1 MSQENVEVLRRANA
15 AFNRGD
21 IEGFLE
27 FVADDIE
34 IEDSKP
40 APDVPP
46 VAKGKDAIRAF
57 LTAWTDAF
65 SGGFTGEIVEYLDL
79 DEHHVA
85 CVVRYSG
92 NEPRSGMQV
101 DLKTVDIWE
110 IRGGRLL
117 RGKVSFPDRD
127 SALRSMGLSEQDAHA
142 DS

>member
-1 MSQENVEVLRRANA
+1 MSQENVEVLRQANA

-27 FVADDIE
+27 LAAEEIE

-46 VAKGKDAIRAF
+46 VVTGKDAVRAW
-57 LTAWTDAF
+57 LTAWTEAF

-79 DEHHVA
+79 DDHHVA

-92 NEPRSGMQV
+92 KEPRSGMEV
-101 DLKTVDIWE
+101 DFKSVDIWE
-110 IRGGRLL
+110 IRGGKLL
-117 RGKVSFPDRD
+117 RGRVSFPDRE